1 MSELKTIDHSSKA
14 LVVLQSHVPIVVDS
28 YLDTKDSGDA
38 DVSSL
43 LDIPIQY
50 KTPQT
55 QSPSVQKIHVSMILM
70 TTNLPPIPKNVT
82 ETPVSNAVLSPQ
94 VTPIFSSLQQTPTP
108 IPTPPIT
115 IDALTITTAVLESN
129 ALTVVELRVAK
140 LEKDHDD
147 DEDDDNKDPLAGPN
161 QGKKNKRRRTKEFE
175 SLKKPS
181 FTKETLKGKTP
192 IKGSKAGK
200 SASAKEPIEEPI
212 TEVIIDDAGNDLV
225 RDDDQ
230 PQATTKPKTSK
241 TLNLKWFK
249 QPPRPPT
256 PDPEW
261 NKQVTYTTS
270 ITKTKDARYD
280 IKGIK
285 DMVPTL
291 WSTIKHAY
299 DKDASMGI
307 RHWVKDVNCDMLL
320 LAIQHK
326 LFHLDGSDIFD
337 FIVALRMFTRSVIL
351 KRCVEELQLGVESYH
366 KKLNITKPHNTFPEI
381 EFKEPYTPS
390 YDPSGIVY
398 EDLDK
403 QKRVCEL
410 MSCTSS
416 RIAQLSLFE
425 LRFITEYSTFVWI
438 TTQRCQRGS
447 GRLLTERD
455 QVL

>member
-1 MSELKTIDHSSKA
+1 
-14 LVVLQSHVPIVVDS
+14 
-28 YLDTKDSGDA
+28 
-38 DVSSL
+38 
-43 LDIPIQY
+43 
-50 KTPQT
+50 
-55 QSPSVQKIHVSMILM
+55 MILM

-140 LEKDHDD
+140 LEKD
-147 DEDDDNKDPLAGPN
+147 
-161 QGKKNKRRRTKEFE
+161 GKKNKRRRTKEFE

-307 RHWVKDVNCDMLL
+307 RHWVKDVNCDILL

-326 LFHLDGSDIFD
+326 LFHLDGSDIVD

-366 KKLNITKPHNTFPEI
+366 
-381 EFKEPYTPS
+381 
-390 YDPSGIVY
+390 
-398 EDLDK
+398 
-403 QKRVCEL
+403 
-410 MSCTSS
+410 
-416 RIAQLSLFE
+416 
-425 LRFITEYSTFVWI
+425 
-438 TTQRCQRGS
+438 
-447 GRLLTERD
+447 
-455 QVL
+455 